1 MHDLGFNYNKE
12 YTVFKIYA
20 PQITSVK
27 LLLYENYDDVR
38 YNSVDMKKSDG
49 YFEVKVEGD
58 LEGVYYKYQLDESL
72 KL

>member
-1 MHDLGFNYNKE
+1 MYELGFNYNKE

-38 YNSVDMKKSDG
+38 YNSIDMKKVVDILKLRLREIWMEFITNISLM
-49 YFEVKVEGD
+49 K
-58 LEGVYYKYQLDESL
+58 SL

>member
-1 MHDLGFNYNKE
+1 MYDLGFNYNKE
-12 YTVFKIYA
+12 YTAFKIYA

-38 YNSVDMKKSDG
+38 YNSIDMKKVVDILKLRLREIWKEFITNISLM
-49 YFEVKVEGD
+49 K
-58 LEGVYYKYQLDESL
+58 SL

>member
-1 MHDLGFNYNKE
+1 MYDLGFNYNKE

-38 YNSVDMKKSDG
+38 YNSIDMKKVVDILKLRLREIWKEFITNISLM
-49 YFEVKVEGD
+49 K
-58 LEGVYYKYQLDESL
+58 SL